1 MNNDRKKELK
11 DVNTGDE
18 DIKNQSIIDRI
29 LKVMETPG
37 NASSREL
44 GILSTKV
51 SSATIE
57 YKITRNGDSKENS
70 PAANLINVVNGKRC
84 DRATEYNPLNGGSG
98 CKVDGAEY
106 DSIYDDLKRSEEE
119 SRVIA
124 AEREENRIRYASEAS
139 TPYDIDKPSP
149 NPKRK

>member
-1 MNNDRKKELK
+1 MSTKSKKELK

-37 NASSREL
+37 NASSMEL
-44 GILSTKV
+44 GILATKL
-51 SSATIE
+51 SSKNIRDQL
-57 YKITRNGDSKENS
+57 TRNGDTSENS

-84 DRATEYNPLNGGSG
+84 DRATEYNPLSGGSG
-98 CKVDGAEY
+98 CKIDGAEY
-106 DSIYDDLKRSEEE
+106 DSIYDDLKRLEEE

-124 AEREENRIRYASEAS
+124 AEREENRIRCASEAS
-139 TPYDIDKPSP
+139 TPYDNDKPSP
-149 NPKRK
+149 NQKRK